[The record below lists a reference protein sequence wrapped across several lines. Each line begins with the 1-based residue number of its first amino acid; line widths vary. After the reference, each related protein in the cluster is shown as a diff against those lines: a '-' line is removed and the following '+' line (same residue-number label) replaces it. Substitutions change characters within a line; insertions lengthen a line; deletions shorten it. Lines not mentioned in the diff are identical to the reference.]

1 MKRKII
7 PFLMAMIFWVGM
19 VAPAYAWNWP
29 TPESYSLVSLGDS
42 TAVGTR
48 PEAEPIYPD
57 SGEMYYEGGYFNL
70 LEIYYFNDDAI
81 SLAVDGK
88 DSQDILRDLWLDYT
102 TRSNV
107 RNAKEAVILN
117 VGGND
122 LLGRVMDAAYD
133 YALSI
138 GMEPLDEEDLNDYN
152 AKLEYFQELAV
163 AIDNNPDVE
172 LIDALNTIIEDANL
186 IVGVL
191 EFSLR
196 YPSIVRTMRRLN
208 GDVDFYVLTIFNP
221 IPVTGD
227 DGLEEIRVQLDNLLE
242 IMNGVIER
250 NANRYDN
257 VHLIDVHQAFLDYS
271 DDEPVW
277 FVPPDYLDPHPTEYG
292 QLLIYELLEPN
303 FI

>member
-19 VAPAYAWNWP
+19 VTPAYAWSWP

-48 PEAEPIYPD
+48 PEAEPIYSGP
-57 SGEMYYEGGYFNL
+57 GEMYYEDGYFDL
-70 LEIYYFNDDAI
+70 LEFYHFNDDAI

-138 GMEPLDEEDLNDYN
+138 GMEPLDEENLNDYN
-152 AKLEYFQELAV
+152 AKLEYFKLLAETIGD
-163 AIDNNPDVE
+163 AA
-172 LIDALNTIIEDANL
+172 LIGALNTIIEDANL
-186 IVGVL
+186 VEGAL
-191 EFSLR
+191 LFSLR
-196 YPSIVRTMRRLN
+196 YPIIVRTMRRLN

-221 IPVTGD
+221 IPKTITD
-227 DGLEEIRVQLDNLLE
+227 PGLKIIRGQLDNLLE

-257 VHLIDVHQAFLDYS
+257 VHLIDVHQAFFDNPES
-271 DDEPVW
+271 VG
-277 FVPPDYLDPHPTEYG
+277 FVPPDYLDPHPTAYG
-292 QLLIYELLEPN
+292 QGVIYDLLEFEIFSNP
-303 FI
+303 

>member
-19 VAPAYAWNWP
+19 VTPAYAWSWP

-48 PEAEPIYPD
+48 PEAEPID
-57 SGEMYYEGGYFNL
+57 SGPGEMYYEDGYFDL
-70 LEIYYFNDDAI
+70 LESYHFNDDAI

-88 DSQDILRDLWLDYT
+88 DSQDILRDLWIDFT

-133 YALSI
+133 YALTNFN
-138 GMEPLDEEDLNDYN
+138 MAPLKKKDLNDYN
-152 AKLEYFQELAV
+152 AKLEYFQDLVDTIE
-163 AIDNNPDVE
+163 DSEVE

-186 IVGVL
+186 VEGAL
-191 EFSLR
+191 LFSLR

-208 GDVDFYVLTIFNP
+208 RDVDFYVLTIFNP
-221 IPVTGD
+221 IPQTYD
-227 DGLEEIRVQLDNLLE
+227 PDLEEIRMQLDNLLE

-257 VHLIDVHQAFLDYS
+257 VHLIDVHQEFLEKPGS
-271 DDEPVW
+271 VG
-277 FVPPDYLDPHPTEYG
+277 FVPPENLDPHPTEYG